1 VTQRDLP
8 ALQEKVADLAA
19 RGKLRSQE
27 QSAAMRR
34 HANESGFTAFARAFQ
49 AKFPGSKIT
58 YFSCPAGTFGQPH
71 GVGTP
76 FSDPAA
82 LASLTKKGRR

>member
-1 VTQRDLP
+1 MRDD
-8 ALQEKVADLAA
+8 LQAKVVELAA
-19 RGKLRSQE
+19 KSAIRSAQH
-27 QSAAMRR
+27 SSAMRI
-34 HANESGFTAFARAFQ
+34 HSDAGGFTAFARAFQ